1 MRATL
6 SGAPPVRFSKTARSR
21 PGLREAAGH
30 PAEVGGPPAVCGRW
44 VADDLLERPAEG
56 AYAGEAHLEA
66 DLSDAP
72 IGLAQEKHRPL
83 DPSPLQVAVW
93 CLPEGGAEGAN
104 EVRLRAVADPGQG
117 ANIER
122 LGEVAIHRVARAE
135 HAAVRVLGRPA
146 HRRRAYPSRSA
157 ATSSIVRPLNTD
169 RGSLETGLRRA
180 SASSS
185 RRFIKTHC
193 GLA

>member
-93 CLPEGGAEGAN
+93 CLPEGGAEGAD

-117 ANIER
+117 ANIQR
-122 LGEVAIHRVARAE
+122 LGEVAIHRLARAE
-135 HAAVRVLGRPA
+135 HVAVRVLGRAA
-146 HRRRAYPSRSA
+146 HRRRAYPSGTA
-157 ATSSIVRPLNTD
+157 ATSSYVPAATAD
-169 RGSLETGLRRA
+169 RGSPEPGYSRA
-180 SASSS
+180 PGS
-185 RRFIKTHC
+185 
-193 GLA
+193 L